1 MKNNKLFIAI
11 FVLVCL
17 IFSVILLCSCNT
29 DKNEDP
35 KTNVDERLDNI
46 DTNISQDNIDSSYNE
61 NTATVIIFSNNGVS
75 IDGNGATYT
84 GNDVSITKENHTSN
98 NREQH
103 SYSNVSR
110 CAGKTRRH
118 CNE

>member
-46 DTNISQDNIDSSYNE
+46 DTKVKARDFRAEALEAVPVEDLGKKEVDSCLLS
-61 NTATVIIFSNNGVS
+61 TS
-75 IDGNGATYT
+75 ILFLRL
-84 GNDVSITKENHTSN
+84 K
-98 NREQH
+98 R
-103 SYSNVSR
+103 
-110 CAGKTRRH
+110 
-118 CNE
+118 